1 MPFLCQGLPASPA
14 LCQDLPPSA
23 PNAENPPSEPGS
35 GSISPAPA
43 PRLRA
48 PRPQRARDPRA
59 PSPARGSEPGGAG
72 PVLRSI
78 PSARP
83 SRAGRA
89 APSPLAARAVQR
101 PRSPRLS
108 ALHPEVR
115 ALRWLLRAPRARE
128 APAPRSSPAA
138 CDRRRGPPPYS
149 LPGRSWG
156 RREGLRRP
164 QPPPPPPA
172 RPPRLRRRQQRP
184 LRPWSRPRGERSQ
197 APGTR
202 SEPAPGARA
211 RGRESARAQGAGRGA
226 GARRQH
232 ERAAGGGASA
242 APGRGRAGGPSSL
255 RAPPPAAGRDPPPS
269 SPGGSGS
276 AGETCPLRASLAGWR
291 RAAEVRLSFTGIC
304 PASWMSARRDY
315 KVKNAKNHPHESF
328 ICASSA
334 RYCPE

>member
-48 PRPQRARDPRA
+48 PRPQRARDPID

-184 LRPWSRPRGERSQ
+184 LRPRSRPRGERSQ

-211 RGRESARAQGAGRGA
+211 RGRESARAGRRAGGGRAPPARARGWGRGFRRAGEGAGRRAELPSSPAPQLSRRFRVGGGNLPPA
-226 GARRQH
+226 GFSCRL
-232 ERAAGGGASA
+232 AAGGRGAS
-242 APGRGRAGGPSSL
+242 
-255 RAPPPAAGRDPPPS
+255 
-269 SPGGSGS
+269 
-276 AGETCPLRASLAGWR
+276 
-291 RAAEVRLSFTGIC
+291 
-304 PASWMSARRDY
+304 PASQVFARPAGCSARRDY

-328 ICASSA
+328 ICASGA